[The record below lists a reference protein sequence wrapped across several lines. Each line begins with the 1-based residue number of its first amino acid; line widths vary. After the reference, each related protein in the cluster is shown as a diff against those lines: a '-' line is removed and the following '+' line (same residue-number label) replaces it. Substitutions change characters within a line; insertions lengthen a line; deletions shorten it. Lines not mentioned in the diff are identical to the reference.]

1 MTTKNNIVFFL
12 IYRLKKQ
19 ILFEF
24 EFSSVQLNDIYI
36 FELN

>member
-1 MTTKNNIVFFL
+1 MTTKNNIVFL

-19 ILFEF
+19 ISF